1 MGRKRLPTELKLVQG
16 TYREREANK
25 REAKPQRA
33 RPTPPAHL
41 GEVAKTEW
49 KRMADE
55 LFSLGLLTRIDRAA
69 LAAYCKAYE
78 RWVQAEQALARM
90 AERDLLTGGL
100 MIKTTN
106 GNAIQNPLV
115 GTANRAMLDVVKF
128 ASEFGMTPA
137 ARSRI
142 EAGNPGADDGKG
154 TDVRSKYGF

>member
-1 MGRKRLPTELKLVQG
+1 
-16 TYREREANK
+16 
-25 REAKPQRA
+25 
-33 RPTPPAHL
+33 
-41 GEVAKTEW
+41 
-49 KRMADE
+49 MADE
-55 LFSLGLLTRIDRAA
+55 LYSLGLLTRIDRAA

-78 RWVQAEQALARM
+78 RWVLAEQALAKM

-142 EAGNPGADDGKG
+142 EAGRPGDGDGKQG
-154 TDVRSKYGF
+154 DVRQKYGF

>member
-1 MGRKRLPTELKLVQG
+1 
-16 TYREREANK
+16 
-25 REAKPQRA
+25 
-33 RPTPPAHL
+33 
-41 GEVAKTEW
+41 
-49 KRMADE
+49 MADE
-55 LFSLGLLTRIDRAA
+55 LFGLGLLTRIDRAA

-78 RWVQAEQALARM
+78 RWVAAERALAKM
-90 AERDLLTGGL
+90 AERDLLSGGL

-142 EAGNPGADDGKG
+142 EAGPNGSQDD
-154 TDVRSKYGF
+154 DESRARKYF